1 MKDSGLLSFL
11 LRVSVHLDDGV
22 TPIILQL
29 LQSALCPQ
37 PGQPGKRSGKASS
50 PAKAVRKE
58 KSKSQEPEPSAAS
71 IAAESDDLC
80 VVLVNQVHMQ

>member
-1 MKDSGLLSFL
+1 MFFFSFRTLNWQKFCLKDSGLLAFL

-37 PGQPGKRSGKASS
+37 PGNTMTSVMIISYLLIIS
-50 PAKAVRKE
+50 Y
-58 KSKSQEPEPSAAS
+58 
-71 IAAESDDLC
+71 
-80 VVLVNQVHMQ
+80 

>member
-1 MKDSGLLSFL
+1 MLLNGEIIKNVFFFRTLNWQKFCLKDSGLLAFL

-37 PGQPGKRSGKASS
+37 PGINNTLTSVIHS
-50 PAKAVRKE
+50 
-58 KSKSQEPEPSAAS
+58 
-71 IAAESDDLC
+71 
-80 VVLVNQVHMQ
+80 